1 MKANGGNE
9 SKDSLLWAMPEEQ
22 AVAIQIWG
30 VNPPEGNSLVD
41 PSHLGKAKG
50 L

>member
-1 MKANGGNE
+1 MKAHEGNE
-9 SKDSLLWAMPEEQ
+9 SKGSLSWAMPEEQ
-22 AVAIQIWG
+22 AVAIQIWS
-30 VNPPEGNSLVD
+30 VKPSEGNSLVD